1 MKFAGLLPVLVAAFL
16 AATTAPASAQTKIAT
31 IDLKR
36 VFDGYWKTQ
45 QADSSLKEKAGDFEK
60 KNKLMVE
67 DYQKATEEYKK
78 LLDSAGDAA
87 VSAAEKEKRKKA
99 AESKLLEINE
109 IEQSIKQFERSAR
122 AQINEQQR
130 QLRDKILNEIRE
142 LINSK
147 ARAAGYNLVIDSA
160 AETVN
165 STPVVLFKNGQPDL
179 TDEVLSQLNTSAPPG
194 TLKK

>member
-16 AATTAPASAQTKIAT
+16 AATTAPTTAQTKIAT

-130 QLRDKILNEIRE
+130 QLRDKILGEIRE
-142 LINSK
+142 LINAK
-147 ARAAGYNLVIDSA
+147 ARTAGYNLVIDSA

-165 STPVVLFKNGQPDL
+165 STPEIGRAHV
-179 TDEVLSQLNTSAPPG
+179 
-194 TLKK
+194 

>member
-16 AATTAPASAQTKIAT
+16 AATTAPTTAQTKIAT

-99 AESKLLEINE
+99 EIG
-109 IEQSIKQFERSAR
+109 R
-122 AQINEQQR
+122 AH
-130 QLRDKILNEIRE
+130 
-142 LINSK
+142 
-147 ARAAGYNLVIDSA
+147 V
-160 AETVN
+160 
-165 STPVVLFKNGQPDL
+165 
-179 TDEVLSQLNTSAPPG
+179 
-194 TLKK
+194 

>member
-1 MKFAGLLPVLVAAFL
+1 MQLQAVQGESL
-16 AATTAPASAQTKIAT
+16 ASQAMDQRLRVQEIPAQRGEI
-31 IDLKR
+31 
-36 VFDGYWKTQ
+36 
-45 QADSSLKEKAGDFEK
+45 
-60 KNKLMVE
+60 
-67 DYQKATEEYKK
+67 
-78 LLDSAGDAA
+78 LDSAGDAS

-130 QLRDKILNEIRE
+130 QLRDKILGEIRE
-142 LINSK
+142 LINAK
-147 ARAAGYNLVIDSA
+147 ARTAGYNLVIDSA

-179 TDEVLSQLNTSAPPG
+179 TDEVLSQLNAAAPPG